1 MSSRTRSRKQASIG
15 SNHSLRRPTPI
26 SASEPRT
33 GNFVLLLVMAWS
45 PPAHNAGN
53 VRVSAPGDYA
63 TFNSNHTPDGTDR
76 READERTPLHSYEV
90 LGFGVANGAP
100 AVRIDRMAPD
110 NYWFGARPQ
119 ILLDRRGAG
128 VDGMIAR
135 VRDAVGSYRASPDR
149 DRWSARR
156 ALAGWTDGRR
166 RGPM

>member
-63 TFNSNHTPDGTDR
+63 TFNSNHTPDGTQQRHR
-76 READERTPLHSYEV
+76 RLWRAAGID
-90 LGFGVANGAP
+90 P
-100 AVRIDRMAPD
+100 A
-110 NYWFGARPQ
+110 G
-119 ILLDRRGAG
+119 LGAG
-128 VDGMIAR
+128 TWHRDIGGGM
-135 VRDAVGSYRASPDR
+135 G
-149 DRWSARR
+149 
-156 ALAGWTDGRR
+156 
-166 RGPM
+166 

>member
-63 TFNSNHTPDGTDR
+63 TFNSNHTPDGTFRGLEYWYDQCSR
-76 READERTPLHSYEV
+76 LQK
-90 LGFGVANGAP
+90 VAS
-100 AVRIDRMAPD
+100 
-110 NYWFGARPQ
+110 
-119 ILLDRRGAG
+119 
-128 VDGMIAR
+128 R
-135 VRDAVGSYRASPDR
+135 VRAYPHLTSV
-149 DRWSARR
+149 SA
-156 ALAGWTDGRR
+156 ALAWDSLG
-166 RGPM
+166 

>member
-63 TFNSNHTPDGTDR
+63 TFNSNHTPDGTGSI
-76 READERTPLHSYEV
+76 TPYPHLEIQRQGSFS
-90 LGFGVANGAP
+90 LK
-100 AVRIDRMAPD
+100 RMA
-110 NYWFGARPQ
+110 YG
-119 ILLDRRGAG
+119 
-128 VDGMIAR
+128 
-135 VRDAVGSYRASPDR
+135 
-149 DRWSARR
+149 
-156 ALAGWTDGRR
+156 
-166 RGPM
+166 

>member
-63 TFNSNHTPDGTDR
+63 NLNGARLSGANLSRANLFSADLSNVRLHGAILTGADLTAADLSGASLTDATVTQAQLDQACGTD
-76 READERTPLHSYEV
+76 V
-90 LGFGVANGAP
+90 K
-100 AVRIDRMAPD
+100 
-110 NYWFGARPQ
+110 
-119 ILLDRRGAG
+119 LDPRLT
-128 VDGMIAR
+128 IK
-135 VRDAVGSYRASPDR
+135 PC
-149 DRWSARR
+149 
-156 ALAGWTDGRR
+156 
-166 RGPM
+166 P

>member
-63 TFNSNHTPDGTDR
+63 TFNSNHTPDGTRYSGQQIYQRVIHPAIR
-76 READERTPLHSYEV
+76 RHFMTPSANV
-90 LGFGVANGAP
+90 GTGVSA
-100 AVRIDRMAPD
+100 IT
-110 NYWFGARPQ
+110 
-119 ILLDRRGAG
+119 
-128 VDGMIAR
+128 
-135 VRDAVGSYRASPDR
+135 VGSRTTAS
-149 DRWSARR
+149 
-156 ALAGWTDGRR
+156 
-166 RGPM
+166 